1 MRNPTE
7 VLKNL
12 MEKSKNETYR
22 FQRLYR
28 NLYNPEFYWLAYKN
42 IYANDGSMTAGADGI
57 TIDGMGNERIERI
70 ILSLKD
76 RSYQPKPA
84 RREYIAKK
92 NSSKKRPLG
101 IQSGDDK
108 LVQEVVKMI
117 LESIYEPVFSN
128 KSHGFRPNRS
138 CQTALK
144 QIQNT
149 FTGANWF
156 VEGDIHACFDSF
168 DHHVVIDLLKKR
180 IDDEA
185 FIQLIWKF
193 LKAGYMEQWT
203 FNRTYSG
210 VPQGSGV
217 SPVLANIYLH
227 ELDKFME
234 NYAENFNTEAKKKQ
248 IQNTFTGAN
257 WFVEGDIHACF
268 DSFDHHVV
276 IDLLKKR
283 IDDEAF
289 IQLIWKFLKAGY
301 MEQWTFNR
309 TYSGVPQGSG
319 VSPVLANIYLHEL
332 DKFMENYAENF
343 NTEAKKKHFSTAYKS
358 SVGKAYR
365 YRKKGREIWDSLSD
379 EEKKIRCKNLKELE
393 MIEKSTTPYV
403 YNDSNYKRV
412 QYTRYADDFIIG
424 VIGSKADAEA
434 IKKDVKIFLQKAL
447 KLEMSDT
454 KTKVTHTGDRARF
467 LGYDITVS
475 RVQTLQK
482 ASNGRVQRCQTGVVK
497 LYVPREKWVGK
508 LIEYKAMKI
517 KINENGKE
525 RFVALHRGK
534 LVNQSDIEIL
544 ARYNAEVRGLYNYYS
559 IANDSFKIGR
569 FANVMKY
576 SMYKTF
582 ACKYKTNVHEIKR
595 RYCRNELFTVAYET
609 RQGMKTTTFYR
620 DGYKRKE
627 CATKFD
633 NVSELPQFSKY
644 AKTNTLKQRVE
655 RHTCELCQKDCRNL
669 VIHQVKKLKD
679 LKGNTEW
686 VLLMRK
692 RRRKTLVVCPECHNL
707 IHS

>member
-1 MRNPTE
+1 MREALRNPTE
-7 VLKNL
+7 VLRNL
-12 MEKSKNETYR
+12 SEKTKNETYR

-28 NLYNPEFYWLAYKN
+28 NLYNPEFYWLAYRN
-42 IYANDGSMTAGADGI
+42 IYANTGSMTAGADGT
-57 TIDGMGNERIERI
+57 TIDGMGDERIDRI
-70 ILSLKD
+70 IQSLKD
-76 RSYQPKPA
+76 HSYQPKPA

-108 LVQEVVKMI
+108 LVQEAVKMI

-138 CQTALK
+138 CQTALM

-149 FTGANWF
+149 FTGTNWF

-168 DHHVVIDLLKKR
+168 DHHIIVSLLRKR

-203 FNRTYSG
+203 YGRTYSG

-217 SPVLANIYLH
+217 SPVLCNIYLN
-227 ELDKFME
+227 ELDKYME
-234 NYAENFNTEAKKKQ
+234 KYAQEFNTKAQ
-248 IQNTFTGAN
+248 R
-257 WFVEGDIHACF
+257 
-268 DSFDHHVV
+268 
-276 IDLLKKR
+276 KR
-283 IDDEAF
+283 
-289 IQLIWKFLKAGY
+289 L
-301 MEQWTFNR
+301 
-309 TYSGVPQGSG
+309 
-319 VSPVLANIYLHEL
+319 
-332 DKFMENYAENF
+332 
-343 NTEAKKKHFSTAYKS
+343 STAYRTKVDRS
-358 SVGKAYR
+358 YR
-365 YRKKGREIWDSLSD
+365 YRSKGKKIWESLSP
-379 EEKKIRCKNLKELE
+379 EEKKIRCRMLKQLE
-393 MIEKSTTPYV
+393 REEKETTPTV
-403 YNDSNYKRV
+403 VKDADYKRI
-412 QYTRYADDFIIG
+412 QYTRYADDFLIG
-424 VIGSKADAEA
+424 VIGGKEDAEKVKAD
-434 IKKDVKIFLQKAL
+434 VKAFLMKEL
-447 KLEMSDT
+447 RLEMSDT
-454 KTKVTHTGDRARF
+454 KTKITHTGDRARF

-475 RVQTLQK
+475 RSQDLKKT
-482 ASNGRVQRCQTGVVK
+482 SNGKVQRCQTGVVK
-497 LYVPREKWVGK
+497 LLVPREKWVGK
-508 LIEYKAMKI
+508 LFEYKAIKI

-559 IANDSFKIGR
+559 IANDSYKIGK

-582 ACKYKTNVHEIKR
+582 ACKYRTKVHEIKR
-595 RYCRNELFTVAYET
+595 RYCINNLFTLAYET
-609 RQGMKTTTFYR
+609 KGGTKTTTFYK
-620 DGYKRKE
+620 DGFKRKE
-627 CATKFD
+627 KATKFD

-655 RHTCELCQKDCRNL
+655 RHTCELCGKDCRNL

-679 LKGNTEW
+679 LKGSAEW

-692 RRRKTLVVCPECHNL
+692 RRRKTLVVCSECHEL

>member
-1 MRNPTE
+1 M
-7 VLKNL
+7 
-12 MEKSKNETYR
+12 
-22 FQRLYR
+22 
-28 NLYNPEFYWLAYKN
+28 
-42 IYANDGSMTAGADGI
+42 
-57 TIDGMGNERIERI
+57 
-70 ILSLKD
+70 
-76 RSYQPKPA
+76 
-84 RREYIAKK
+84 
-92 NSSKKRPLG
+92 
-101 IQSGDDK
+101 
-108 LVQEVVKMI
+108 
-117 LESIYEPVFSN
+117 
-128 KSHGFRPNRS
+128 
-138 CQTALK
+138 
-144 QIQNT
+144 
-149 FTGANWF
+149 
-156 VEGDIHACFDSF
+156 
-168 DHHVVIDLLKKR
+168 
-180 IDDEA
+180 
-185 FIQLIWKF
+185 
-193 LKAGYMEQWT
+193 
-203 FNRTYSG
+203 
-210 VPQGSGV
+210 
-217 SPVLANIYLH
+217 
-227 ELDKFME
+227 
-234 NYAENFNTEAKKKQ
+234 
-248 IQNTFTGAN
+248 
-257 WFVEGDIHACF
+257 
-268 DSFDHHVV
+268 
-276 IDLLKKR
+276 
-283 IDDEAF
+283 
-289 IQLIWKFLKAGY
+289 
-301 MEQWTFNR
+301 
-309 TYSGVPQGSG
+309 
-319 VSPVLANIYLHEL
+319 
-332 DKFMENYAENF
+332 
-343 NTEAKKKHFSTAYKS
+343 
-358 SVGKAYR
+358 
-365 YRKKGREIWDSLSD
+365 
-379 EEKKIRCKNLKELE
+379 
-393 MIEKSTTPYV
+393 
-403 YNDSNYKRV
+403 

-454 KTKVTHTGDRARF
+454 KTKVTHTGNRARF

-475 RVQTLQK
+475 RAQTLQK

-633 NVSELPQFSKY
+633 NVSELPQCSKY

-692 RRRKTLVVCPECHNL
+692 GDGK
-707 IHS
+707 HSWYAPNAII

>member
-7 VLKNL
+7 VLKSL
-12 MEKSKNETYR
+12 TEKSKDETYR

-42 IYANDGSMTAGADGI
+42 IYANDGSMTAGADG
-57 TIDGMGNERIERI
+57 TTVDGMGNERIEGI
-70 ILSLKD
+70 IMSLRD

-101 IQSGDDK
+101 IQSGNDK

-117 LESIYEPVFSN
+117 LESIYEPVFSD

-138 CQTALK
+138 CQTALM
-144 QIQNT
+144 QIQKT
-149 FTGANWF
+149 FTGTNWF

-168 DHHVVIDLLKKR
+168 DHQVVSKLLRKR

-203 FNRTYSG
+203 FGRTYSG

-217 SPVLANIYLH
+217 SPVLCNVYLN
-227 ELDKFME
+227 ELDRYME
-234 NYAENFNTEAKKKQ
+234 KYAMEFNTKAQ
-248 IQNTFTGAN
+248 
-257 WFVEGDIHACF
+257 
-268 DSFDHHVV
+268 
-276 IDLLKKR
+276 KKR
-283 IDDEAF
+283 FATAYRRSVD
-289 IQLIWKFLKAGY
+289 
-301 MEQWTFNR
+301 R
-309 TYSGVPQGSG
+309 TY
-319 VSPVLANIYLHEL
+319 
-332 DKFMENYAENF
+332 K
-343 NTEAKKKHFSTAYKS
+343 
-358 SVGKAYR
+358 
-365 YRKKGREIWDSLSD
+365 YRKKGKEIWETLTPEERKIRSRTLKKLER
-379 EEKKIRCKNLKELE
+379 EEKSI
-393 MIEKSTTPYV
+393 TPTIPK
-403 YNDSNYKRV
+403 DADYKRI
-412 QYTRYADDFIIG
+412 QYTRYADDFLIG
-424 VIGSKADAEA
+424 VIGSKQDAE
-434 IKKDVKIFLQKAL
+434 KVKQDVKTFLWETL
-447 KLEMSDT
+447 KLEMSDA

-475 RVQTLQK
+475 RSQNLKKK
-482 ASNGRVQRCQTGVVK
+482 ADGRVQRCQTGVVK
-497 LYVPREKWVGK
+497 LLVPREKWVGK
-508 LIEYKAMKI
+508 LIEYRAMKI

-534 LVNQSDIEIL
+534 LVNQRDIEIL

-595 RYCRNELFTVAYET
+595 RYFVNDLFTVAYDT
-609 RQGMKTTTFYR
+609 KSGRKTTTFYK
-620 DGYKRKE
+620 DGFKRKE
-627 CATKFD
+627 KATKFD

-655 RHTCELCQKDCRNL
+655 RHTCELCHKDCRNL
-669 VIHQVKKLKD
+669 EIHQVKKLKD
-679 LKGNTEW
+679 LKGDAEW

-692 RRRKTLVVCPECHNL
+692 RRRKTLVVCPECHSL

>member
-7 VLKNL
+7 VLKSL
-12 MEKSKNETYR
+12 TEMSKNETYR

-42 IYANDGSMTAGADGI
+42 IYANDGSMTAGADGT
-57 TIDGMGNERIERI
+57 TIDGMSDERIERI
-70 ILSLKD
+70 ILSLRD

-92 NSSKKRPLG
+92 NSNKKRPLG
-101 IQSGDDK
+101 IQSGNDK
-108 LVQEVVKMI
+108 LVQEAVKMI
-117 LESIYEPVFSN
+117 LESIYEPVFSD

-138 CQTALK
+138 CQTALM
-144 QIQNT
+144 QIQKT
-149 FTGANWF
+149 FTGTNWF

-168 DHHVVIDLLKKR
+168 DHHVLIELLKKR

-203 FNRTYSG
+203 FDRTYSG
-210 VPQGSGV
+210 VPQGAGV
-217 SPVLANIYLH
+217 SPVLCNIYLN
-227 ELDKFME
+227 ELDRYME
-234 NYAENFNTEAKKKQ
+234 KYAQEFNTKAQ
-248 IQNTFTGAN
+248 
-257 WFVEGDIHACF
+257 
-268 DSFDHHVV
+268 
-276 IDLLKKR
+276 KKR
-283 IDDEAF
+283 
-289 IQLIWKFLKAGY
+289 
-301 MEQWTFNR
+301 
-309 TYSGVPQGSG
+309 
-319 VSPVLANIYLHEL
+319 
-332 DKFMENYAENF
+332 
-343 NTEAKKKHFSTAYKS
+343 FSAAYKS
-358 SVGKAYR
+358 SVSRTYR
-365 YRKKGREIWDSLSD
+365 YRKAGREIWNELSPEERKVRSKTLKKLEM
-379 EEKKIRCKNLKELE
+379 EEKSI
-393 MIEKSTTPYV
+393 TPTIPK
-403 YNDSNYKRV
+403 DADYKRI
-412 QYTRYADDFIIG
+412 QYTRYADDFLIG
-424 VIGSKADAEA
+424 VIGSKEDAE
-434 IKKDVKIFLQKAL
+434 KVKQDVKVFLWDCL
-447 KLEMSDT
+447 KLEMSDA

-475 RVQTLQK
+475 KSQNLKKK
-482 ASNGRVQRCQTGVVK
+482 ADGRIQRCQTGVVK
-497 LYVPREKWVGK
+497 LLVPREKWVGK
-508 LIEYKAMKI
+508 LIEYRAMKI

-534 LVNQSDIEIL
+534 LVNQRDIEIL

-595 RYCRNELFTVAYET
+595 RYFVNDLFTVAYDIKSG
-609 RQGMKTTTFYR
+609 RKTTTFYK
-620 DGYKRKE
+620 DGFKRKE
-627 CATKFD
+627 KATKFD

-655 RHTCELCQKDCRNL
+655 RHTCELCHKDCRNL
-669 VIHQVKKLKD
+669 EIHQVKKLKD
-679 LKGNTEW
+679 LKGNAEW

-692 RRRKTLVVCPECHNL
+692 RRRKTLVVCPECHSL

>member
-1 MRNPTE
+1 VREALRNPTE
-7 VLKNL
+7 VLKSL
-12 MEKSKNETYR
+12 TEKSKDETYR

-42 IYANDGSMTAGADGI
+42 IYANDGSMTAGADGT
-57 TIDGMGNERIERI
+57 TIDGMSNERIEGI
-70 ILSLKD
+70 IMSLRD

-101 IQSGDDK
+101 IQSGNDK

-117 LESIYEPVFSN
+117 LESIYEPAFSD

-138 CQTALK
+138 CQTALM
-144 QIQNT
+144 QIQKT
-149 FTGANWF
+149 FTGTNWF

-168 DHHVVIDLLKKR
+168 DHQVVIKLLRKR

-203 FNRTYSG
+203 FGRTYSG

-217 SPVLANIYLH
+217 SPVLCNVYLN
-227 ELDKFME
+227 ELDRYME
-234 NYAENFNTEAKKKQ
+234 KYAMEFNTKAQ
-248 IQNTFTGAN
+248 
-257 WFVEGDIHACF
+257 
-268 DSFDHHVV
+268 
-276 IDLLKKR
+276 KKR
-283 IDDEAF
+283 FATAYRRSVD
-289 IQLIWKFLKAGY
+289 
-301 MEQWTFNR
+301 R
-309 TYSGVPQGSG
+309 TY
-319 VSPVLANIYLHEL
+319 
-332 DKFMENYAENF
+332 K
-343 NTEAKKKHFSTAYKS
+343 
-358 SVGKAYR
+358 
-365 YRKKGREIWDSLSD
+365 YRKKGKEIWETLTPEERKIRSRTLKKLER
-379 EEKKIRCKNLKELE
+379 EEKSI
-393 MIEKSTTPYV
+393 TPTIPK
-403 YNDSNYKRV
+403 DADYKRI
-412 QYTRYADDFIIG
+412 QYTRYADDFLIG
-424 VIGSKADAEA
+424 VIGSKQDAE
-434 IKKDVKIFLQKAL
+434 KVKQDVKTFLWETL
-447 KLEMSDT
+447 KLEMSDA
-454 KTKVTHTGDRARF
+454 KTKVTHTGDRARI

-475 RVQTLQK
+475 RSQNLKKK
-482 ASNGRVQRCQTGVVK
+482 ADGRVQRCQTGVVK
-497 LYVPREKWVGK
+497 LLVPREKWVGK
-508 LIEYKAMKI
+508 LIEYRAMKI

-534 LVNQSDIEIL
+534 LVNQRDIEIL

-595 RYCRNELFTVAYET
+595 RYFVNDLFTVAYDT
-609 RQGMKTTTFYR
+609 KSGRKTTTFYK
-620 DGYKRKE
+620 DGFKRKE
-627 CATKFD
+627 KATKFD

-655 RHTCELCQKDCRNL
+655 RHTCELCHKDCRNL
-669 VIHQVKKLKD
+669 EIHQVKKLKD
-679 LKGNTEW
+679 LKGDAEW

-692 RRRKTLVVCPECHNL
+692 RRRKTLVVCPECHSL

>member
-1 MRNPTE
+1 MREALRNPTE
-7 VLKNL
+7 VLKSL
-12 MEKSKNETYR
+12 TEKSKDETYR

-42 IYANDGSMTAGADGI
+42 IYANDGSMTAGADGT
-57 TIDGMGNERIERI
+57 TIDGMGNERIEGI
-70 ILSLKD
+70 IMSLRD

-101 IQSGDDK
+101 IQSGNDK

-117 LESIYEPVFSN
+117 LESIYEPVFSD

-138 CQTALK
+138 CQTALM
-144 QIQNT
+144 QIQKT
-149 FTGANWF
+149 FTGTNWF

-168 DHHVVIDLLKKR
+168 DHQVVSKLLRKR

-203 FNRTYSG
+203 FGRTYSG

-217 SPVLANIYLH
+217 SPVLCNVYLN
-227 ELDKFME
+227 ELDRYME
-234 NYAENFNTEAKKKQ
+234 KYAMEFNTKAQ
-248 IQNTFTGAN
+248 
-257 WFVEGDIHACF
+257 
-268 DSFDHHVV
+268 
-276 IDLLKKR
+276 KKR
-283 IDDEAF
+283 FATAYRRSVD
-289 IQLIWKFLKAGY
+289 
-301 MEQWTFNR
+301 R
-309 TYSGVPQGSG
+309 TY
-319 VSPVLANIYLHEL
+319 
-332 DKFMENYAENF
+332 K
-343 NTEAKKKHFSTAYKS
+343 
-358 SVGKAYR
+358 
-365 YRKKGREIWDSLSD
+365 YRKKGKEIWETLTPEERKIRSRTLKKLER
-379 EEKKIRCKNLKELE
+379 EEKSI
-393 MIEKSTTPYV
+393 TPTIPK
-403 YNDSNYKRV
+403 DADYKRI
-412 QYTRYADDFIIG
+412 QYTRYADDFLIG
-424 VIGSKADAEA
+424 VIGSKQDAE
-434 IKKDVKIFLQKAL
+434 KVKQDVKTFLWETL
-447 KLEMSDT
+447 KLEMSDA

-475 RVQTLQK
+475 RSQNLKKK
-482 ASNGRVQRCQTGVVK
+482 ADGRVQRCQTGVVK
-497 LYVPREKWVGK
+497 LLVPREKWVGK
-508 LIEYKAMKI
+508 LIEYRAMKI

-534 LVNQSDIEIL
+534 LVNQRDIEIL

-576 SMYKTF
+576 SKYKTF

-595 RYCRNELFTVAYET
+595 RYFVNDLFTVAYDT
-609 RQGMKTTTFYR
+609 KSGRKTTTFYK
-620 DGYKRKE
+620 DGFKRKE
-627 CATKFD
+627 KATKFD
-633 NVSELPQFSKY
+633 NVSELPQLSKY

-655 RHTCELCQKDCRNL
+655 RHTCELCHKDCRNL
-669 VIHQVKKLKD
+669 EIHQVKKLKD
-679 LKGNTEW
+679 LKGDAEW

-692 RRRKTLVVCPECHNL
+692 RRRKTLVVCPECHSL

>member
-7 VLKNL
+7 VLRNL
-12 MEKSKNETYR
+12 SEKSKNEAYR

-28 NLYNPEFYWLAYKN
+28 NLYNPEFYWLAFKN
-42 IYANDGSMTAGADGI
+42 IYANDGSMTAGADGT
-57 TIDGMGNERIERI
+57 TIDGMSDERIEKI
-70 ILSLKD
+70 IAYLRD

-92 NSSKKRPLG
+92 NSDKKRPLG
-101 IQSGDDK
+101 IQSGNDK

-138 CQTALK
+138 CQTALS
-144 QIQNT
+144 QIQKT
-149 FTGANWF
+149 FTGTNWF

-180 IDDEA
+180 IDDDA

-193 LKAGYMEQWT
+193 LKAGYMEQWIY
-203 FNRTYSG
+203 NRTYSG

-234 NYAENFNTEAKKKQ
+234 KYADIFNTEAK
-248 IQNTFTGAN
+248 
-257 WFVEGDIHACF
+257 
-268 DSFDHHVV
+268 
-276 IDLLKKR
+276 R
-283 IDDEAF
+283 
-289 IQLIWKFLKAGY
+289 
-301 MEQWTFNR
+301 
-309 TYSGVPQGSG
+309 
-319 VSPVLANIYLHEL
+319 
-332 DKFMENYAENF
+332 
-343 NTEAKKKHFSTAYKS
+343 KHFSSAYKS
-358 SVGKAYR
+358 SVSRTYR
-365 YRKKGREIWDSLSD
+365 YRKTGREIWDDLND
-379 EEKKIRCKNLKELE
+379 DEKKVRIHKLKELE
-393 MIEKSTTPYV
+393 KEEKSLTPYV
-403 YNDSNYKRV
+403 YNDENYKRV

-434 IKKDVKIFLQKAL
+434 IKRDVKIFLQNTL

-454 KTKVTHTGDRARF
+454 KTKITHTGDRARF

-475 RVQTLQK
+475 RAQVLKKT
-482 ASNGRVQRCQTGVVK
+482 SNGKIQRCQTGVVK
-497 LYVPREKWVGK
+497 LLVPREKWVNK
-508 LIEYKAMKI
+508 LIEYKAIKI

-544 ARYNAEVRGLYNYYS
+544 SRYNAEVRGLYNYYS
-559 IANDSFKIGR
+559 IANDSYKIGK

-576 SMYKTF
+576 SMFKTF

-595 RYCRNELFTVAYET
+595 RYCRNDLFTVAYTT
-609 RQGMKTTTFYR
+609 RQGTKTTTLYR
-620 DGYKRKE
+620 DGYKRKDF
-627 CATKFD
+627 ATKFD

-669 VIHQVKKLKD
+669 EIHQVKKLKD

-686 VLLMRK
+686 VLLMRQK
-692 RRRKTLVVCPECHNL
+692 RRKTLVVCPDCHAL

>member
-1 MRNPTE
+1 
-7 VLKNL
+7 

-42 IYANDGSMTAGADGI
+42 IYANDGSMTAGADGT
-57 TIDGMGNERIERI
+57 TIDVMGNERIERI

-193 LKAGYMEQWT
+193 LKVGYMEQWT

-234 NYAENFNTEAKKKQ
+234 NYAENFNTEAK
-248 IQNTFTGAN
+248 
-257 WFVEGDIHACF
+257 
-268 DSFDHHVV
+268 
-276 IDLLKKR
+276 R
-283 IDDEAF
+283 
-289 IQLIWKFLKAGY
+289 
-301 MEQWTFNR
+301 
-309 TYSGVPQGSG
+309 
-319 VSPVLANIYLHEL
+319 
-332 DKFMENYAENF
+332 
-343 NTEAKKKHFSTAYKS
+343 KHFSTAYKS

-424 VIGSKADAEA
+424 VIGSKADAET

-467 LGYDITVS
+467 LGYDITV
-475 RVQTLQK
+475 
-482 ASNGRVQRCQTGVVK
+482 
-497 LYVPREKWVGK
+497 
-508 LIEYKAMKI
+508 
-517 KINENGKE
+517 
-525 RFVALHRGK
+525 
-534 LVNQSDIEIL
+534 
-544 ARYNAEVRGLYNYYS
+544 
-559 IANDSFKIGR
+559 
-569 FANVMKY
+569 
-576 SMYKTF
+576 
-582 ACKYKTNVHEIKR
+582 
-595 RYCRNELFTVAYET
+595 
-609 RQGMKTTTFYR
+609 
-620 DGYKRKE
+620 
-627 CATKFD
+627 
-633 NVSELPQFSKY
+633 
-644 AKTNTLKQRVE
+644 
-655 RHTCELCQKDCRNL
+655 
-669 VIHQVKKLKD
+669 
-679 LKGNTEW
+679 
-686 VLLMRK
+686 
-692 RRRKTLVVCPECHNL
+692 
-707 IHS
+707 

>member
-7 VLKNL
+7 VLKSL
-12 MEKSKNETYR
+12 TEKSKDETYR

-42 IYANDGSMTAGADGI
+42 IYANDGSMTAGADGT
-57 TIDGMGNERIERI
+57 TIDGMSNERIEGI
-70 ILSLKD
+70 IMSLRD

-101 IQSGDDK
+101 IQSGNDK

-117 LESIYEPVFSN
+117 LESIYEPAFSD

-138 CQTALK
+138 CQTALM
-144 QIQNT
+144 QIQKT
-149 FTGANWF
+149 FTGTNWF

-168 DHHVVIDLLKKR
+168 DHQVVIKLLRKR

-203 FNRTYSG
+203 FGRTYSG

-217 SPVLANIYLH
+217 SPVLCNVYLN
-227 ELDKFME
+227 ELDRYME
-234 NYAENFNTEAKKKQ
+234 KYAMEFNTKAQ
-248 IQNTFTGAN
+248 
-257 WFVEGDIHACF
+257 
-268 DSFDHHVV
+268 
-276 IDLLKKR
+276 KKR
-283 IDDEAF
+283 FATAYRRSVD
-289 IQLIWKFLKAGY
+289 
-301 MEQWTFNR
+301 R
-309 TYSGVPQGSG
+309 TY
-319 VSPVLANIYLHEL
+319 
-332 DKFMENYAENF
+332 K
-343 NTEAKKKHFSTAYKS
+343 
-358 SVGKAYR
+358 
-365 YRKKGREIWDSLSD
+365 YRKKGKEIWETLTPEERKIRSRTLKKLER
-379 EEKKIRCKNLKELE
+379 EEKSI
-393 MIEKSTTPYV
+393 TPTIPK
-403 YNDSNYKRV
+403 DADYKRI
-412 QYTRYADDFIIG
+412 QYTRYADDFLIG
-424 VIGSKADAEA
+424 VIGSKQDAE
-434 IKKDVKIFLQKAL
+434 KVKQDVKTFLWETL
-447 KLEMSDT
+447 KLEMSDA

-475 RVQTLQK
+475 RSQNLKKK
-482 ASNGRVQRCQTGVVK
+482 ADGRVQRCQTGVVK
-497 LYVPREKWVGK
+497 LLVPREKWVGK
-508 LIEYKAMKI
+508 LIEYRAMKI

-534 LVNQSDIEIL
+534 LVNQRDIEIL

-595 RYCRNELFTVAYET
+595 RYFVNDLFTVAYDT
-609 RQGMKTTTFYR
+609 KSGRKTTTFYK
-620 DGYKRKE
+620 DGFKRKE
-627 CATKFD
+627 KATKFD

-655 RHTCELCQKDCRNL
+655 RHTCELCHKDCRNL
-669 VIHQVKKLKD
+669 EIHQVKKLKD
-679 LKGNTEW
+679 LKGDAEW

-692 RRRKTLVVCPECHNL
+692 RRRKTLVVCPECHSL

>member
-7 VLKNL
+7 VLKSL
-12 MEKSKNETYR
+12 TEKSKKETYR

-42 IYANDGSMTAGADGI
+42 IYANDGSMTAGADGT
-57 TIDGMGNERIERI
+57 TIDGMSNERIEGI
-70 ILSLKD
+70 IISLRD

-101 IQSGDDK
+101 IQSGNDK
-108 LVQEVVKMI
+108 LVQEAVKMI
-117 LESIYEPVFSN
+117 LESIYEPVFSD

-138 CQTALK
+138 CQTALM
-144 QIQNT
+144 QIQKT

-168 DHHVVIDLLKKR
+168 DHHIVINLLRKR
-180 IDDEA
+180 IDDEV

-203 FNRTYSG
+203 FGRTYSG
-210 VPQGSGV
+210 VPQGSGI
-217 SPVLANIYLH
+217 SPVLCNVYLN
-227 ELDKFME
+227 ELDRYME
-234 NYAENFNTEAKKKQ
+234 KYAMEFNTKAQ
-248 IQNTFTGAN
+248 
-257 WFVEGDIHACF
+257 
-268 DSFDHHVV
+268 
-276 IDLLKKR
+276 KKR
-283 IDDEAF
+283 FATAYRRSVD
-289 IQLIWKFLKAGY
+289 
-301 MEQWTFNR
+301 R
-309 TYSGVPQGSG
+309 TY
-319 VSPVLANIYLHEL
+319 
-332 DKFMENYAENF
+332 K
-343 NTEAKKKHFSTAYKS
+343 
-358 SVGKAYR
+358 
-365 YRKKGREIWDSLSD
+365 YRKKGKEIWETLTPEERKIRSRTLKKLER
-379 EEKKIRCKNLKELE
+379 EEKSI
-393 MIEKSTTPYV
+393 TPTIPK
-403 YNDSNYKRV
+403 DADYKRI
-412 QYTRYADDFIIG
+412 QYTRYADDFLIG
-424 VIGSKADAEA
+424 VIGSKQDAE
-434 IKKDVKIFLQKAL
+434 KVKQDVKTFLWETL
-447 KLEMSDT
+447 KLEMSDA

-475 RVQTLQK
+475 RSQNLKKK
-482 ASNGRVQRCQTGVVK
+482 ADGRVQRCQTGVVK
-497 LYVPREKWVGK
+497 LLVPREKWAGK
-508 LIEYKAMKI
+508 LIEYRAMKI

-525 RFVALHRGK
+525 RFVALHRGR
-534 LVNQSDIEIL
+534 LVNQRDIEIL

-595 RYCRNELFTVAYET
+595 RYFVNDLFTVAYDT
-609 RQGMKTTTFYR
+609 KSGRKTTTFYK
-620 DGYKRKE
+620 DGFKRKE
-627 CATKFD
+627 KATKFD

-644 AKTNTLKQRVE
+644 AKANTLKQRVE
-655 RHTCELCQKDCRNL
+655 RHTCELCHKDCRNL

-679 LKGNTEW
+679 LKGDAEW

-692 RRRKTLVVCPECHNL
+692 RRRKTLVVCPECHSL